1 MRRKFLSVVL
11 CVCMMLTMVPF
22 AFATDD
28 SGDSTEDN
36 GDTSATTTLQSQIN
50 QITSG
55 TITLNQDSS
64 TYTEDITIPS
74 DKNITINLNGNSLSN
89 TNNNNKATL
98 SVSGTATIKN
108 GTITGG
114 TGYYNIEVKNGG
126 SLTLENVTATAG
138 NTDSSLIDN
147 WGTLTINSGTYTGGL
162 NVVKSEEGST
172 LFISGGKFEL
182 NYAVSGN
189 YTGVILSAGTTK
201 ISSGEFIQNA
211 TTPKWGHPQV
221 VLAMQVDN
229 YTSKVEISGG
239 TFKNKKSN
247 EGIFHGFGKANSSN
261 FAVSG
266 GSFNK
271 SVPSSYLVAG
281 KVCKKNSS
289 TGMYEL
295 ASGATGVT
303 LSEAEKTIKVG
314 ESFNLVATLTPD
326 NADVKAVEWKSSNKK
341 IASVEKTGTV
351 KGVAVGDVTITAT
364 PNASGATPATCTVHV
379 YDEVAQIG
387 NVKYPTFEEALEKA
401 QPSDTITL
409 LKNVDLKATAV
420 INKSITLDLGGYT
433 LKGPRTKVKPNN
445 SNSKSWY
452 EYIALKITEG
462 TVAIKNGKIS
472 GRVNVYDAANVTLD
486 KDATITNKGFNSSTD
501 GYGIVIWGDGTYGQD
516 GCKTPVLNLY
526 GKVNVTGAKGV
537 AISTNGSDTS
547 KPVINIYNGAEVTSE
562 KCSGVYLPSGA
573 LTVSGGTITGATG
586 IYFKS
591 TDMTIS
597 GGTIVGNGPK
607 ADYKFYGN
615 GANTTG
621 DALVIDNC
629 NYPGGIGNVKLTGG
643 NFKSVNADAV
653 GSYAGNGQTEPLTG
667 FITGGYFT
675 SDPTPY
681 CGTKD
686 GKQLTGVASKD
697 SSYPY
702 TVGAKPDNSKPAT
715 VDSATVPAN
724 TTSTDPI
731 VKEAAEKI
739 SGATLGNS
747 NSIEA
752 ATKNE
757 ANNNTITADTTVG
770 SSSTVLD
777 SLKTIPSNSNIQP
790 TDVAIVYQTYVDVTV
805 TDAKKDSSNL
815 TELTVNLTPMY
826 RVVAT
831 TKNVTDI
838 KVKGDS
844 GVIDNEANAIL
855 IENAKKLNV
864 PAQAYEVTL
873 ALPSGF
879 AINGAKLSIKHTK
892 GSSVEYYTGTVSEA
906 ISSSEDLKP
915 IFVTFTTN
923 GFSPFVIYAASAN
936 VASIGDDPN
945 QKVYPTLQA
954 AIDAVQSNETITLL
968 KATNENVTVSKPIK
982 FTLAGKD
989 QLQGSIAAGSRYS
1002 MTTSETTSGK
1012 TEYTFTCVGGGSSS
1026 SISTPTTYAVNVNAA
1041 TNGAVAADKKT
1052 ASKGTTVTVTAS
1064 PSKGYVVDAVKVVD
1078 KDGKDVAVTEKD
1090 GKYVFTMPASA
1101 VTVTGSFKA
1110 ETPAPAALPFTDV
1123 KSGNWFYDAVKYAY
1137 AQGLMTGTSATTF
1150 APNGTM
1156 NRAMIVTVLYRLE
1169 KSPAVTG
1176 ASKFTDV
1183 PAGQWYSDAV
1193 AWAAANKIVNGYDE
1207 TTFGPMNAVT
1217 REQMAA
1223 ILFRY
1228 EQVKG
1233 LENVTLEENLN
1244 RFPDQNKI
1252 SAYAI
1257 PALQWAVGQKII
1269 NGNADGTL
1277 DPTGT
1282 ATRAQVAQ
1290 IFTNLLNK

>member
-1 MRRKFLSVVL
+1 MRRKFLSVVF

-22 AFATDD
+22 AFAEGD
-28 SGDSTEDN
+28 SGDSTNDN
-36 GDTSATTTLQSQIN
+36 VSSGSGTATQAVAQIDNTTYNTLSKAIAAAENGKTITLLSNTSGQVKIPTNKDITLDLNGNTITHTGTTVYNLGKLTIRDSSNNKSGKIISTGNVGVGVGHNSTTTIEYANIEAVEGAVITGYATGATITINDGNFSASDNAVIAGNGNNTDDNATGKPVRENPNKINIHGGTFTGNIKTNGYIACGIYAPWKDIITVSGGNFTVNNGIGIVARAGQVIVTGGSFTCNGTAKGKVGDKNFDMDAAQSVYFDASDPAYPAYNSETDYIKLLGGTFSSDVTSYVAENYTCIQNNGEYTVKPLKDVAVAKIGDILYPTLAKAIEAVPNNDESATTVTLIKDSTEDVTIPATKKVALN
-50 QITSG
+50 LNGKKLTNVSSNTITNNGTLTITGEGTVDNVTHAKAAIYNKGTVTLNGGTYDRSNEDGVDADNAGTNTYYTILNHGNMTVDSSVTVRNKGHHSSLFENGYYSHNSKDGIDNPTLTITSG
-55 TITLNQDSS
+55 TYEGGLN
-64 TYTEDITIPS
+64 TI
-74 DKNITINLNGNSLSN
+74 KNDDD
-89 TNNNNKATL
+89 ATL
-98 SVSGTATIKN
+98 IINGGTFTNYTQAAFQNHGTAT
-108 GTITGG
+108 
-114 TGYYNIEVKNGG
+114 
-126 SLTLENVTATAG
+126 VTAGSFIA
-138 NTDSSLIDN
+138 NSKYAIDN
-147 WGTLTINSGTYTGGL
+147 CGCDATHDP
-162 NVVKSEEGST
+162 
-172 LFISGGKFEL
+172 GKL
-182 NYAVSGN
+182 
-189 YTGVILSAGTTK
+189 
-201 ISSGEFIQNA
+201 
-211 TTPKWGHPQV
+211 
-221 VLAMQVDN
+221 
-229 YTSKVEISGG
+229 EISGG
-239 TFKNKKSN
+239 TFNGTLYIRSAYSN
-247 EGIFHGFGKANSSN
+247 VTISDGYFNGSISET
-261 FAVSG
+261 G
-266 GSFNK
+266 G
-271 SVPSSYLVAG
+271 
-281 KVCKKNSS
+281 
-289 TGMYEL
+289 
-295 ASGATGVT
+295 
-303 LSEAEKTIKVG
+303 
-314 ESFNLVATLTPD
+314 TLT
-326 NADVKAVEWKSSNKK
+326 
-341 IASVEKTGTV
+341 
-351 KGVAVGDVTITAT
+351 
-364 PNASGATPATCTVHV
+364 
-379 YDEVAQIG
+379 
-387 NVKYPTFEEALEKA
+387 
-401 QPSDTITL
+401 
-409 LKNVDLKATAV
+409 
-420 INKSITLDLGGYT
+420 
-433 LKGPRTKVKPNN
+433 
-445 SNSKSWY
+445 
-452 EYIALKITEG
+452 
-462 TVAIKNGKIS
+462 
-472 GRVNVYDAANVTLD
+472 
-486 KDATITNKGFNSSTD
+486 
-501 GYGIVIWGDGTYGQD
+501 
-516 GCKTPVLNLY
+516 
-526 GKVNVTGAKGV
+526 
-537 AISTNGSDTS
+537 
-547 KPVINIYNGAEVTSE
+547 
-562 KCSGVYLPSGA
+562 
-573 LTVSGGTITGATG
+573 
-586 IYFKS
+586 
-591 TDMTIS
+591 
-597 GGTIVGNGPK
+597 
-607 ADYKFYGN
+607 
-615 GANTTG
+615 
-621 DALVIDNC
+621 
-629 NYPGGIGNVKLTGG
+629 
-643 NFKSVNADAV
+643 
-653 GSYAGNGQTEPLTG
+653 
-667 FITGGYFT
+667 ITGGYFT

-697 SSYPY
+697 STYPY
-702 TVGAKPDNSKPAT
+702 TVGDKKADSQPAT

-731 VKEAAEKI
+731 AKEAAEKI

-844 GVIDNEANAIL
+844 SVVDNEANAIL

-879 AINGAKLSIKHTK
+879 AIDGAKLSIKHIK

-906 ISSSEDLKP
+906 SSISEDLKP

-936 VASIGDDPN
+936 VASIGDGAN

-954 AIDAVQSNETITLL
+954 AIDAVKDNETI
-968 KATNENVTVSKPIK
+968 NVTGTGLSATVS
-982 FTLAGKD
+982 
-989 QLQGSIAAGSRYS
+989 GSKTFKVTGQTVNLTAASGYNLTNSGDTYTVSHQSSGGPGS
-1002 MTTSETTSGK
+1002 
-1012 TEYTFTCVGGGSSS
+1012 FGG

-1052 ASKGTTVTVTAS
+1052 ASKGTMVTVTAS

-1078 KDGKDVAVTEKD
+1078 KDGKDVAVTGKD

-1110 ETPAPAALPFTDV
+1110 ETPAPVALPFTDV